1 MKKSKRFGALLA
13 ATVAAVFV
21 LAGCSSP
28 SGGSNDAVPAPTKKE
43 DIRIGVSF
51 YNKTNPLYSVIEEGM
66 RAKAE
71 ELGVELDITFADN
84 TAATQMNQIGTF
96 ITKGVDFILASPF
109 DVDALVPVYQEAR
122 AAGIP
127 IFSFGNSLA
136 EEEQDGRV
144 GPDLLKLAKDTMEA
158 TIEQMGG
165 SGKILFVAGPP
176 QIGFVQAQKKGF
188 AEVVAGNPGVEIV
201 ETLTVAD
208 MTSAAAVD
216 VGTSGLTNFRD
227 VNAVISSNDDISL
240 GVIQAAETLGLDVKK
255 IVFASWNGSPAAI
268 ESIREG
274 RQTLTLSQA
283 PFGWGEIAIQTAVDW
298 LNGKKPASHLVET
311 PFFIVSPENV
321 DTLTKEE
328 LR

>member
-13 ATVAAVFV
+13 ATVAAVLV
-21 LAGCSSP
+21 LAGCSSS
-28 SGGSNDAVPAPTKKE
+28 SGGGDDAAPAPTQKE

-51 YNKTNPLYSVIEEGM
+51 YNKTNPLYSVIEQGM
-66 RAKAE
+66 RAKAD

-84 TAATQMNQIGTF
+84 TAATQINQIGTF

-127 IFSFGNSLA
+127 IFSFGNTLPES
-136 EEEQDGRV
+136 EQDGRV
-144 GPDLLKLAKDTMEA
+144 GVDLVEAAKATMEA
-158 TIEQMGG
+158 TIEQIGG

-176 QIGFVQAQKKGF
+176 QIGFVQAQKEGF
-188 AEVVAGNPGVEIV
+188 EQVLAEYPDVELV

-216 VGTSGLTNFRD
+216 VATSGLTNFRD
-227 VNAVISSNDDISL
+227 IDAVVSSNDDISL
-240 GVIQAAETLGLDVKK
+240 GVIQAAEALGLDVNEL
-255 IVFASWNGSPAAI
+255 VFASWNASPAAM

-274 RQTLTLSQA
+274 RQTITLSQA

-298 LNGKKPASHLVET
+298 VNGKKPAGHLVET
-311 PFFIVSPENV
+311 PYIIVNPENV
-321 DTLTKEE
+321 DTLTEEE